1 MAETCGRCH
10 ADRAIIEKRQIPVPQ
25 AFQLYQKSVHGRA
38 VAAGKAAATCNTCHA
53 SHEILRANDP
63 KSTVY
68 RENIPT
74 TCGACHADERKAY
87 LESIHATAMHN
98 GATKAPVC
106 TDCHGEPLHLRGAG
120 PEFPRQRRPGDQ
132 DLLQLHAA
140 LQITEK
146 YGLPENR
153 VVSYQNSFHG
163 LAARGGNLT
172 AANCASCHGFHDVRP
187 PRTRNPR
194 SIRVTSSYLREMPS
208 RRQREFRQGS
218 VHVSVTKQEAPILY
232 YVRTFYS

>member
-1 MAETCGRCH
+1 
-10 ADRAIIEKRQIPVPQ
+10 
-25 AFQLYQKSVHGRA
+25 
-38 VAAGKAAATCNTCHA
+38 
-53 SHEILRANDP
+53 
-63 KSTVY
+63 VY

-98 GATKAPVC
+98 GPPRRRSAPTVTASTPSPGAQDPNSRVSVAQVTKTCSSLP
-106 TDCHGEPLHLRGAG
+106 RGVAD
-120 PEFPRQRRPGDQ
+120 QRK
-132 DLLQLHAA
+132 
-140 LQITEK
+140 K

-153 VVSYQNSFHG
+153 VVSYQDSFHG

-187 PRTRNPR
+187 STDPKS
-194 SIRVTSSYLREMPS
+194 SIYPS
-208 RRQREFRQGS
+208 NLPATCGKCHPGASENFARGS

-232 YVRTFYS
+232 YVRTFYLLIDRRDDRRDGGA